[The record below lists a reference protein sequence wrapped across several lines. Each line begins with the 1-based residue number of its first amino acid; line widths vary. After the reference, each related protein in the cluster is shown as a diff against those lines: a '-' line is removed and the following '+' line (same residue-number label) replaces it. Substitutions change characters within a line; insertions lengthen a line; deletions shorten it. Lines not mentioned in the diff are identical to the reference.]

1 MKSCSLK
8 KSADTVLFCCL
19 TFLCEPLIGQD
30 GGPEIETVP
39 STLRDISIEEVKNK
53 AEAGNPEAMA
63 TYGAALATGA
73 FGLKQSQNES
83 IRWFKMAAEKG
94 SVDGASGLGWAYFNG
109 EGIEQDYKEA
119 AKWFLIAAE
128 KGNPVAQERMGYLYY
143 EGKGVPQESGV
154 AFGWYKKSAEQGNE
168 GGICGVAMCYLFG
181 KGVEKN
187 DQEALVWFKK
197 AADRGDPIG
206 KQFYELVKSQ
216 QK

>member
-1 MKSCSLK
+1 MYTV
-8 KSADTVLFCCL
+8 AVLFCCL
-19 TFLCEPLIGQD
+19 ALFSEHLIGQD
-30 GGPEIETVP
+30 GSPKIELVP
-39 STLRDISIEEVKNK
+39 NTLRDISIEEVKVK
-53 AEAGNPEAMA
+53 ADAGNPEAMA

-73 FGLKQSQNES
+73 FGLKQSQSES

-94 SVDGASGLGWAYFNG
+94 SSDGASGLGWAYFNG

-128 KGNPVAQERMGYLYY
+128 KGNPVAQERMGYLYS
-143 EGKGVPQESGV
+143 EGKGVPTEPGV
-154 AFGWYKKSAEQGNE
+154 ALGWYKKSAEQGNE
-168 GGICGVAMCYLFG
+168 GGICGVGMCYLLG

>member
-1 MKSCSLK
+1 MF
-8 KSADTVLFCCL
+8 FCCL
-19 TFLCEPLIGQD
+19 AFFSGLLNGQD
-30 GGPEIETVP
+30 GGPKIELAP
-39 STLRDISIEEVKNK
+39 SSLRDISIEDVKAN
-53 AEAGNPEAMA
+53 ADAGNPEAMA

-73 FGLKQSQNES
+73 FGLKQSQSDS
-83 IRWFKMAAEKG
+83 IRWLKMAAEKG

-109 EGIEQDYKEA
+109 EGIAQDYKEA

-128 KGNPVAQERMGYLYY
+128 KGNPVAQERMGYLYS
-143 EGKGVPQESGV
+143 EGKGVPTEPGV
-154 AFGWYKKSAEQGNE
+154 ALGWYKKSAEQGNE
-168 GGICGVAMCYLFG
+168 GGICGVGMCYLLG